1 MQCERDDQETTNPAS
16 NLLHLGTSLN
26 GVEELD
32 CVELSPKV
40 REANLG
46 LTEHPDIAT
55 RGRGRGNLKSSDRTK
70 RFSDQNIFSNL
81 LGELECETL
90 KAGDEKDVVENLQ
103 DVETC
108 AEEVIENLQ
117 DVETCEEE
125 EEEENGGQGHSV
137 AYSSP
142 SHLTKMIE
150 GNDVQLINKKDTKG
164 VSKVKAWLCSNP
176 VGVKE
181 RGHGKYAMF
190 F

>member
-1 MQCERDDQETTNPAS
+1 M
-16 NLLHLGTSLN
+16 LHLGTSLN
-26 GVEELD
+26 GVEESD
-32 CVELSPKV
+32 CVQLSPKV

-46 LTEHPDIAT
+46 LTEYPETAT
-55 RGRGRGNLKSSDRTK
+55 RGKGRGNLKSSEKTR
-70 RFSDQNIFSNL
+70 RLSDQNIFSNL

-117 DVETCEEE
+117 DVETCE

-181 RGHGKYAMF
+181 RGHGKYAMIF
-190 F
+190 

>member
-1 MQCERDDQETTNPAS
+1 M
-16 NLLHLGTSLN
+16 LHLGTRLN
-26 GVEELD
+26 GVEESD

-46 LTEHPDIAT
+46 LTEHPEIAT

-125 EEEENGGQGHSV
+125 EEENGGQGHSV

-142 SHLTKMIE
+142 SHLTKIIE
-150 GNDVQLINKKDTKG
+150 DDDVQLINKKDTKG

-181 RGHGKYAMF
+181 RSHGKYEMIF
-190 F
+190 

>member
-1 MQCERDDQETTNPAS
+1 M
-16 NLLHLGTSLN
+16 GTSLN
-26 GVEELD
+26 GVEESD
-32 CVELSPKV
+32 CVQLSPKV

-46 LTEHPDIAT
+46 LTEYPETAT
-55 RGRGRGNLKSSDRTK
+55 RGKGRGNLKSSEKTR
-70 RFSDQNIFSNL
+70 RLSDQIIFSNL

-108 AEEVIENLQ
+108 
-117 DVETCEEE
+117 E

-137 AYSSP
+137 TYSSP
-142 SHLTKMIE
+142 SHLMKMIE
-150 GNDVQLINKKDTKG
+150 DNDVQLINKKDTKG

-181 RGHGKYAMF
+181 RGHGKYAMIF
-190 F
+190 